1 MLINFIH
8 NDQFAFLPCSYIFNN
23 LLLAHEN
30 INWARQTKHD
40 LIYLKLDFANAYDKV
55 SWDFLFMA
63 MENLGMAIQFIGMT
77 IILFHDV
84 KIFIYLNGNM
94 TSPLTINERS
104 HKVAYSPPT
113 SF

>member
-1 MLINFIH
+1 MACKIYAKALQLCLQPMLINFIH
-8 NDQFAFLPCSYIFNN
+8 NDQFAFLPFSYIFNN

-30 INWARQTKHD
+30 IDWARQMKQD

-84 KIFIYLNGNM
+84 KFFTYFNGNM
-94 TSPLTINERS
+94 TMT
-104 HKVAYSPPT
+104 
-113 SF
+113 